1 MPLLCILSGLDLQS
15 GLSFQGLCQHL
26 LPLSSPWQ
34 SECEIHPLYHFSF
47 LHINTHLTSTNHFMD
62 LSNNTEDLHLLQ
74 WVLSGRIQPFSI
86 SLAQP
91 AGSPPL
97 PLLFT
102 FILFHPLKQKANLP
116 SLLRQNILTLEF
128 HYIFQEVYHIISSK
142 QIQRTFQ

>member
-1 MPLLCILSGLDLQS
+1 MPLLWILSGLYLQG

-62 LSNNTEDLHLLQ
+62 LSNNTEDLQLLQ
-74 WVLSGRIQPFSI
+74 WVMSGGIQPFSI

-97 PLLFT
+97 PFTPPLPSTLCLPLFS
-102 FILFHPLKQKANLP
+102 FILWNK
-116 SLLRQNILTLEF
+116 
-128 HYIFQEVYHIISSK
+128 K
-142 QIQRTFQ
+142 QIYHLCSGKIY